1 MRLKTFTQKGER
13 FPRWKIVSAA
23 GLSMLLLLGESTP
36 VLGNPQGGNVVAG
49 SATITG
55 AGNTV
60 LINQGSHNAIIN
72 WQGFSINAGEV
83 TRFVVPNSASATLN
97 RVTGGN
103 PSAIYGTLSSNGKVF
118 LINPSGIIVGPTG
131 RIDTHGFM
139 GSTLDISNDEF
150 MQGGNMHFLGNSD
163 AKIDNQGSINATGGD
178 VYLIAKQ
185 VDNNGTISAPHGNVG
200 LAAGLDV
207 LYQQAG
213 DQHLFVRST
222 PLSSKRAT
230 GVTNAGTIR
239 AASAELKAAGGN
251 AYALAINNSGAIAA
265 TGYKK
270 VNGQVY
276 LTSDGGDITN
286 SGRIVAKTADG
297 NGGKIVL
304 NGHGNATSGTVLNS
318 GQLIAS
324 GKDAGKTGGTVNVL
338 GNRVGITDSGVVDV
352 SGDAGGGTAL
362 IGGDRH
368 GDNPAIVNA
377 DQTYLSPDAQVIADA
392 IKTGDGG
399 KIILWGNQTTQA
411 YGTISAKGGEI
422 SGNGGFVETSAANLD
437 TRTAP
442 NVSAPHGVNGTW
454 LLDPTAVVITDG
466 PNSGGTGTNGI
477 SPTPSAFTITSSSG
491 NATLNQADLLLA
503 LQTGNVVID
512 GSTGSGAGPG
522 TILWQQPN
530 STAFDI
536 ATIPGNSLTLK
547 SPTQIELN
555 GITILNSGSGSLT
568 LVLNGSISGAGAV
581 LVQNSAISLGG
592 GSFSAAGNGYVSM
605 LNNTYDPNGVEIF
618 GSTIN
623 AQGGNIDLTGVGGYV
638 NPGSLPLNVGS
649 GIRISNGSVVETTN
663 AGNINL
669 NGSYSQPGSLDLDF
683 VTGVD
688 IENGNNLISVGAGT
702 LSITGVVSQTY
713 GSDTFSSETTA
724 VTISQSSSLTATQVG
739 GSITINGDAS
749 GAVSYDAGDDN
760 GGSSGVEIGGDNF
773 TPGNAVVSVVGGG
786 TGISITGKSGI
797 VHTNSISFTPNN
809 AAGSNGI
816 AINKSAQVVAGGTA
830 AIKLI
835 GTGGNIVVDS
845 GNINTISIGVSL
857 FSDGKSSPSNILV
870 SSNSGGITIQGT
882 AGSSPSLGVGV
893 VVGGIAQPGGSAQ
906 GHVTLQSASG
916 NIDITGN
923 GGSGNAGPGA
933 FPGLWFPNDG
943 VAVFNS
949 ATISTSGALN
959 IAGTGAIT
967 ASGPDGLGF
976 DVTEITNSNFDKSP
990 TVPVIN
996 VGTLN
1001 IDTFGGSGI
1010 SVQGNTHVG
1019 ALNMDAAS
1027 GALNTNDIHI
1037 FGTVIASSIAIF
1049 GGNNVSIDAGGSAGQ
1064 TTVLGPVSAAG
1075 TFSMFADGNVT
1086 VNNTITANGF
1096 ADIHAM
1102 GNLTLGP
1109 NAQIIQLG
1117 TPPAFGNTPNVGSIL
1132 EAGQD
1137 FVNQSTFGANVFQGS
1152 KGGVYLIFAKNPA
1165 STVLGGLAPDYTLF
1179 GVTFNNSSNASFPP
1193 GNGLLYAAA
1202 TLPPPPDNKPGN
1214 QAQATVT
1221 PQNNQVAPQPPPP
1234 QSTLP
1239 GGGSLVPVSF
1249 TGSGIAGQTG
1259 GVGGDLAN
1267 SSGGS
1272 GSVASGDAAQMS
1284 QGELNNVT
1292 NPAASSALNDALSPL
1307 VFGTLTAAL
1316 DSFGNEVS
1324 PGTGNTP
1331 EDNDPQKKHAD
1342 NSDMQDLDSND
1353 VVVIGG
1359 GGVKKIPLSQAP
1371 QQLQDALNNNTRSG
1385 LSNGAGH

>member
-1 MRLKTFTQKGER
+1 MRPKTFTQKGER
-13 FPRWKIVSAA
+13 FLRWKIVSAS
-23 GLSMLLLLGESTP
+23 GLSILLLLGQTAP

-60 LINQGSHNAIIN
+60 TINQGSNNAIIN
-72 WQGFSINAGEV
+72 WQGFSINAGEA

-150 MQGGNMHFLGNSD
+150 MQGGSMHFLGTSD

-251 AYALAINNSGAIAA
+251 AYALAINNSGVVAA

-276 LTSDGGDITN
+276 LTSDGGNITN
-286 SGRIVAKTADG
+286 SGKIVAKTADG
-297 NGGKIVL
+297 NGGKVVL
-304 NGHGNATSGTVLNS
+304 NGHGNSSSGTVLNS

-324 GKDAGKTGGTVNVL
+324 GKDAGKKGGTVNVL

-392 IKTGDGG
+392 IKTGNGG
-399 KIILWGNQTTQA
+399 KIILWGNETTQA
-411 YGTISAKGGEI
+411 YGTISAKGGEL

-437 TRTAP
+437 ARTAP
-442 NVSAPHGVNGTW
+442 NVFAPHGINGTW

-512 GSTGSGAGPG
+512 GSTGSGAGSG

-547 SPTQIELN
+547 SPTQIFLN
-555 GITILNSGSGSLT
+555 GITISNSGSGSLT

-581 LVQNSAISLGG
+581 VVQNSAIDLGG
-592 GSFSAAGNGYVSM
+592 GSFSAAGNGYTSLV
-605 LNNTYDPNGVEIF
+605 NNIYSPDGVDIF
-618 GSTIN
+618 GSTID
-623 AQGGNIDLTGVGGYV
+623 AKGGNIDLTGVGGYV
-638 NPGSLPLNVGS
+638 NPGSLPLSPGS
-649 GIRISNGSVVETTN
+649 GIKIGGGSVVETTN
-663 AGNINL
+663 AGSINL
-669 NGSYSQPGSLDLDF
+669 NGSYSQPGSLNLNF
-683 VTGVD
+683 VSAISID
-688 IENGNNLISVGAGT
+688 NGNNLISVGAGNLT
-702 LSITGVVSQTY
+702 LTGVVSQTY
-713 GSDTFSSETTA
+713 GNDLFSAEITGVSIA
-724 VTISQSSSLTATQVG
+724 QSSSLRATQVG
-739 GSITINGDAS
+739 GSISINGDAS
-749 GAVSYDAGDDN
+749 GSVSYDSGDDQ
-760 GGSSGVEIGGDNF
+760 GGSVGVEIGGDSG
-773 TPGNAVVSVVGGG
+773 TPGNTIVSVTGGG
-786 TGISITGKSGI
+786 TGISITGMGGI
-797 VHTNSISFTPNN
+797 VHTNSTSFTPNN
-809 AAGSNGI
+809 TSGSNGV
-816 AINKSAQVVAGGTA
+816 NLDKSAQIIAGGTA
-830 AIKLI
+830 GISVN
-835 GTGGNIVVDS
+835 GTGGNVVIDS
-845 GNINTISIGVSL
+845 GNINTTSIGVSL
-857 FSDGKSSPSNILV
+857 FSDGKSSPSSVLV
-870 SSNSGGITIQGT
+870 SSNSGAILIQGT
-882 AGSSPSLGVGV
+882 AGSSPSLGIGV
-893 VVGGIAQPGGSAQ
+893 VIGGIKQPGGTAN
-906 GHVTLQSASG
+906 GHATVQSTSG
-916 NIDITGN
+916 NIQIMGD

-943 VAVFNS
+943 VAVFNG
-949 ATISTSGALN
+949 ATISTPASLTISG
-959 IAGTGAIT
+959 GGAIT
-967 ASGPDGLGF
+967 GSGPNGDGLEI
-976 DVTEITNSNFDKSP
+976 VQITNSNFD
-990 TVPVIN
+990 TAPVMPFISA
-996 VGTLN
+996 GTLN
-1001 IDTFGGSGI
+1001 VNTFFGSGVEIQATVHVNTANFNVPGGTLNSNSLNITGPLSASFLNVTASQGI
-1010 SVQGNTHVG
+1010 SIIN
-1019 ALNMDAAS
+1019 
-1027 GALNTNDIHI
+1027 
-1037 FGTVIASSIAIF
+1037 
-1049 GGNNVSIDAGGSAGQ
+1049 GGNSISA
-1064 TTVLGPVSAAG
+1064 LG
-1075 TFSMFADGNVT
+1075 
-1086 VNNTITANGF
+1086 TITHTGAV
-1096 ADIHAM
+1096 DIFSTAPLTLTGVVS
-1102 GNLTLGP
+1102 GNAPVTFETLGGDLTLGP
-1109 NAQIIQLG
+1109 GAQILDSG
-1117 TPPAFGNTPNVGSIL
+1117 AGNNVNLVTNQWIL
-1132 EAGQD
+1132 NNSSQ
-1137 FVNQSTFGANVFQGS
+1137 GANAIQVSSGANY
-1152 KGGVYLIFAKNPA
+1152 YLYANDPSFMN
-1165 STVLGGLAPDYTLF
+1165 LGGLTPDFILF
-1179 GVTFNNSSNASFPP
+1179 NTPFPGNKLPP
-1193 GNGLLYAAA
+1193 GNGLLYLASNG
-1202 TLPPPPDNKPGN
+1202 PPPPGPPDQVPDNTN
-1214 QAQATVT
+1214 QKIAANT

-1249 TGSGIAGQTG
+1249 TGNGIAGQSG

-1272 GSVASGDAAQMS
+1272 GSVGSGDAAQMS

-1292 NPAASSALNDALSPL
+1292 NPAASSTLNDALSPL

-1316 DSFGNEVS
+1316 DTFGNEVS
-1324 PGTGNTP
+1324 PGT
-1331 EDNDPQKKHAD
+1331 DNGAPDDDQHKQHAD
-1342 NSDMQDLDSND
+1342 DTNMRELDSND

-1359 GGVKKIPLSQAP
+1359 SGVQKIPLSQAP